1 MTRRAI
7 IDGSLVD
14 VRNVNQHKCVRLV
27 VDVPAE
33 RAREV
38 IDAFGWPTMV
48 NPVPVAIARLTE
60 QASQAPRPAEQPT
73 KPAGAPKSY
82 AQRVALLCKEPRFWR
97 FLSDEHGSVVGPV
110 KSEADAAEAMRIIC
124 GVKSRS
130 EIVEGTGAA
139 ATAKLIV
146 GDYDVWLRVVS

>member
-1 MTRRAI
+1 MTVAVIRATYADFKLI
-7 IDGSLVD
+7 KSRGVVQLVFEVPIHESGRALD
-14 VRNVNQHKCVRLV
+14 VAGGMPE
-27 VDVPAE
+27 PAKE
-33 RAREV
+33 RW
-38 IDAFGWPTMV
+38 F
-48 NPVPVAIARLTE
+48 AIARLTE
-60 QASQAPRPAEQPT
+60 GAGPQPRPAEQPT
-73 KPAGAPKSY
+73 TPAGAKSY

-146 GDYDVWLRVVS
+146 GDYDVWLRVVA

>member
-73 KPAGAPKSY
+73 KPAGAKSY
-82 AQRVALLCKEPRFWR
+82 AQRIALLCKEPKFWK
-97 FLSDEHGSVVGPV
+97 FLEEKYRPMKVWDE
-110 KSEADAAEAMRIIC
+110 EAAAETVRMACDVISRGDII
-124 GVKSRS
+124 
-130 EIVEGTGAA
+130 EGSGAA
-139 ATAKLIV
+139 EKWRQLSA
-146 GDYDVWLRVVS
+146 DYAAWERVPA